1 MNWSV
6 ILEMVVGIV
15 LIIIMVVGILMFCT
29 PFKKKKKED
38 KFDDRK
44 VFRAKRIGAIIAI
57 LTGAILFFTL

>member
-29 PFKKKKKED
+29 PSIFVKKED